1 MKRFVACALLLGV
14 LFFNSCGKT
23 SDTGCQPVSVSTER
37 PQLIAF
43 CTANNITYTEHS
55 SGLFYQIL
63 SPGSG
68 ATPVS
73 TSSVSVTYT
82 GTLLTGTIFDS
93 TSTPVTLV
101 LSTLIDGWK
110 IGLPLIQKGGHI
122 KLVIP
127 SALAWS
133 CSGSGTK
140 IPANSPVFF
149 DITLTD
155 VK

>member
-1 MKRFVACALLLGV
+1 MKRFVAGALLLSI

-23 SDTGCQPVSVSTER
+23 TDSGCQPVSVTTER

-43 CTANNITYTEHS
+43 CSANNIIYTEHS
-55 SGLFYQIL
+55 SGLFYQVL
-63 SPGSG
+63 SAGGG
-68 ATPVS
+68 ATPSS
-73 TSSVSVTYT
+73 TSTISVTYT
-82 GTLLTGTIFDS
+82 GTLLNGTIFDS
-93 TSTPVTLV
+93 TSTPATFA

-110 IGLPLIQKGGHI
+110 IGMPLIQKGGRI

-140 IPANSPVFF
+140 IPSNAPVFF
-149 DITLTD
+149 DVTLTD